1 MLKKVIKYED
11 YNGVEREEPFYF
23 NLSKAEMLEMQMS
36 INGGFEEMINQI
48 IAEQDSAKIMEI
60 FKQIILKAY
69 GKKDLDGRRFIK
81 SEELSK
87 EFTETEAYSELIME
101 LATDADK
108 AADFIK
114 GIMPKIEIPADQQKK
129 VVPMPSN
136 K

>member
-114 GIMPKIEIPADQQKK
+114 GIMPKIETPAEQQKK
-129 VVPMPSN
+129 AVPMPSH